1 MRKKRLIKDRI
12 LQGITY
18 VAASLSF
25 ILLTLVIAFVVY
37 RGSALLSFD
46 LLVSDYNTKEHHT
59 EVISDDISS
68 FEAPSLEDG
77 EYFSERYGVAF
88 KDGKDRE
95 GDAVIDL
102 TYVDEDSPFRNLHD
116 KDRDLDITL
125 TDDYQVSRISFEEGE
140 TALTR
145 MGAKGMVD
153 RLESGDTINSI
164 VLKDPGGG
172 IRGSLV
178 ATLYLIGLT
187 LLLALPIGITTA
199 IYLNEFAPPNRLTRT
214 IRSFIDTLTGVP
226 SIVYGLMA
234 VVVFIPITVKVMN
247 ANGTNIYAGAMT
259 MAVILL
265 PVLIKTV
272 EETLAAVPDRFRH
285 ASIALGATDTQ
296 TMWRVVLP
304 VALPGI
310 LTATF
315 LSVGR
320 IIGESA
326 ALIFVMGTA
335 VRDSVDPANGATTLA
350 VHIWSLMSREPANVE
365 LASTIAMII
374 LIVVLILNTII
385 KLIAKKFDKIGVTR

>member
-1 MRKKRLIKDRI
+1 MRKKRLIIDRF
-12 LQGITY
+12 LQGLTY
-18 VAASLSF
+18 VAATVSF
-25 ILLTLVIAFVVY
+25 ALLALVIAFVVY

-46 LLVSDYNTKEHHT
+46 LLVSDYNTKEHST
-59 EVISDDISS
+59 TLVSDESS
-68 FEAPSLEDG
+68 DFEAPSLDDD

-95 GDAVIDL
+95 GDPIVDL
-102 TYVDEDSPFRNLHD
+102 TYIDEDSPFKTLFD
-116 KDRDLDITL
+116 QDRDEEITL
-125 TDDYQVSRISFEEGE
+125 TEEYQVARISFEEGE

-145 MGAKGMVD
+145 LGAENMVE
-153 RLESGDTINSI
+153 RLESGDTISSI
-164 VLKDPGGG
+164 ALKNPGGG
-172 IRGSLV
+172 IRGSLI

-187 LLLALPIGITTA
+187 LLIALPIGITTA

-234 VVVFIPITVKVMN
+234 VVVFIPITVNLMN
-247 ANGTNIYAGAMT
+247 ASGTNIYAGAMT

-285 ASIALGATDTQ
+285 ASVALGATDTQ

-335 VRDSVDPANGATTLA
+335 VRDSVEPGSGATTLA